1 MDKDSLLK
9 MDANILLSIINMK
22 LRDFY
27 SSLESLCNDI
37 DIEEEKLKEKLA
49 SIGYEYSKE
58 QNQFK

>member
-27 SSLESLCNDI
+27 SSLESLCKDI
-37 DIEEEKLKEKLA
+37 DIKEEELKEKLA
-49 SIGYEYSKE
+49 SIGYEYNKE